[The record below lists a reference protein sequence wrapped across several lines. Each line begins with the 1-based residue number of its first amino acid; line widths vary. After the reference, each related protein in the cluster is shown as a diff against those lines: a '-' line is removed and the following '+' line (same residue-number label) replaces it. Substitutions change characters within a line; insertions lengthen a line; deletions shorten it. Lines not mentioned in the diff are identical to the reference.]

1 MTFDSEVNTT
11 MIQEPYPELDDLLTM
26 MGEAGKHLADIE
38 ASEGAAGNISV
49 CMRWPVEVRTRFP
62 VIEEIELPQSVPEL
76 AGATF
81 LVSGSGRRLR
91 EIIDEPT
98 ANIACIVINEGGKTA
113 KLHTSYYRRF
123 EKMTSEFNSH
133 LAVHYDQVLKSGTN
147 FHAVIHAQPVHLTYL
162 SHIPRYQDA
171 QYLNTH
177 ILRWQPETIINLPEG
192 VGFIP
197 FKLPGSPELMSGN
210 VEALRKH
217 RIVIWSKHG
226 VMARSDISVKR
237 AADRVEYAETA
248 AKYEYLNLCVNEIGE
263 GLSVDEILSICKAFN
278 VPQTI
283 F

>member
-1 MTFDSEVNTT
+1 